1 MFLAVSEG
9 DFKANYSKNPPNLL
23 SKCNYCDHP
32 QPRYKLHED
41 HFSVFPE
48 YKYLGYKQCLP
59 GCVVI
64 RNLTSDNITKITH
77 KTSQPKKPYPVWLI
91 SDTKCV
97 AFDARD
103 CSNAPNCTTTP
114 RATPRTTTSPVNTDS
129 GKSSLKGELS
139 DFLNIQGK
147 L

>member
-1 MFLAVSEG
+1 MWIFLAVSEG
-9 DFKANYSKNPPNLL
+9 EFKAKYPNNPPNLL

-32 QPRYKLHED
+32 QPRYKLHEGHLD
-41 HFSVFPE
+41 IKPE
-48 YKYLGYKQCLP
+48 FKYLGYKQCLP

-64 RNLTSDNITKITH
+64 RLPGDKFTKTTYTTSGNNNPVLLT
-77 KTSQPKKPYPVWLI
+77 

-114 RATPRTTTSPVNTDS
+114 RATPRTTTSHVNTDS

-139 DFLNIQGK
+139 DFLNSQGK
-147 L
+147 I